1 MKLMLFEDFINK
13 EVSKEERK
21 QDTKDMSIDKKVDKK
36 DLSKIKDTENSE
48 EVIKLPD
55 WDQY

>member
-21 QDTKDMSIDKKVDKK
+21 EDTSVEIEKEFDKK
-36 DLSKIKDTENSE
+36 DLSKIKDKKNSE
-48 EVIKLPD
+48 EVINLPN